1 LILIQHTL
9 TLAIIISLA
18 LPLQYQ
24 TLLFANGQIQEES
37 NIIIY
42 DDTNPDHGMIL
53 PDDSNSYKNTML
65 KPKVDVSIEGTS
77 QKDKIRGGEGD
88 DYLYG
93 DNGSD
98 QLRGEAGNDE
108 IDGGK
113 GNDILHGEDGD
124 DKINGNVGNDRIS
137 GGLGDDQIE
146 GENGDDKLFGGDGD
160 DLLDGGEGNDVLL
173 GGRGVD
179 IMIGGFGQD
188 TFVCD
193 QFDKLMDFNQY
204 EGDEIIGSCLDEYL
218 VEDEEKDIEE
228 KPAFNNNIFPL
239 EVEEFD
245 RFSTPQ
251 SSLSQPS
258 QKSPN
263 YLSQPLPPMDS
274 FEKPF
279 LTDEDLQRIP
289 PPPMP
294 STDF

>member
-1 LILIQHTL
+1 MIQHTL

-42 DDTNPDHGMIL
+42 DDTNPEHGII
-53 PDDSNSYKNTML
+53 PSDDSNSYENTML
-65 KPKVDVSIEGTS
+65 KPKVDVSIEGTP
-77 QKDKIRGGEGD
+77 QKDKIRGSEGD
-88 DYLYG
+88 DKIYG
-93 DNGSD
+93 NEGSD
-98 QLRGEAGNDE
+98 QLRGKEGNDE

-124 DKINGNVGNDRIS
+124 DKINGYVGNDRIS
-137 GGLGDDQIE
+137 GGLGDDRIE
-146 GENGDDKLFGGDGD
+146 GEKGDDRLFGGDGD

-173 GGRGVD
+173 GGRGLD
-179 IMIGGFGQD
+179 IMIGGFGHD

-193 QFDKLMDFNQY
+193 QFDKLIEFDQY
-204 EGDEIIGSCLDEYL
+204 EGDEIIGSCLDEYI
-218 VEDEEKDIEE
+218 VEEEEEKDIEE
-228 KPAFNNNIFPL
+228 KPAFNDNIFPL

-245 RFSTPQ
+245 RFSTQQ
-251 SSLSQPS
+251 SSPPQPS

-263 YLSQPLPPMDS
+263 YSSQPLPPMDS
-274 FEKPF
+274 FDKTP
-279 LTDEDLQRIP
+279 LSNEDLQRIP

-294 STDF
+294 SMNF